1 MYVILIIMKDYGR
14 LFKVGY
20 NYNFMDNSFFNFWLF
35 G

>member
-1 MYVILIIMKDYGR
+1 MYVILIIIKDYSR

-20 NYNFMDNSFFNFWLF
+20 NYNFMDNSFISFWLF